1 MWHETFP
8 IRAFLQIYLVPNRK
22 FLPYRPKYRSVQENR
37 RRNVEARFVLPSSD
51 SAEHG
56 RNLPSTSAGHRERGK
71 SPYRTVKIKISIEFY
86 VTVSVVLLS
95 PAAQ

>member
-22 FLPYRPKYRSVQENR
+22 FLRCRPKYRSVQENR
-37 RRNVEARFVLPSSD
+37 RRNVEARFVLPSSN

-56 RNLPSTSAGHRERGK
+56 RNLRRALAI
-71 SPYRTVKIKISIEFY
+71 VKGAKVRI
-86 VTVSVVLLS
+86 
-95 PAAQ
+95 AR